1 MHQGPKFRDA
11 PPPGPPPVDQSDPNA
26 AFFKIGFIE
35 RSQRKIFAAVF
46 SEYGLHPSQG
56 FSLSMIVHRP
66 GRSQRELADDLRIE
80 RATVTV
86 TLQKL
91 ERGGFIRREAD
102 PDDQRVMRIYP
113 TEKGINAVNNITVE
127 IQRFHEAC
135 AKSLTDEQR
144 QQLLELLQKLENTVV
159 DYLQGLNRP
168 D

>member
-46 SEYGLHPSQG
+46 SEYGLHP
-56 FSLSMIVHRP
+56 P

-127 IQRFHEAC
+127 LQRFHEAC

>member
-1 MHQGPKFRDA
+1 MAQCFCEGSSEMLYRRLHSARRTAKDTLLT
-11 PPPGPPPVDQSDPNA
+11 
-26 AFFKIGFIE
+26 
-35 RSQRKIFAAVF
+35 
-46 SEYGLHPSQG
+46 EYGLQNLGQPML
-56 FSLSMIVHRP
+56 LSILRQKP
-66 GRSQRELADDLRIE
+66 DGTADSQRELADDLRIE

-144 QQLLELLQKLENTVV
+144 QLLELLQKLENTVV